1 MNKPRIVL
9 DTNVLLMSIG
19 RKSDYRAIF
28 DALLNGTIQLV
39 ISNEILSEYVEIL
52 ERKTNII
59 VASNIA
65 EILVKSRHVEKI
77 EASFRWNLIT
87 ADPDDNKFVD
97 CAVAG
102 NVKYIVSKDKHFNIL
117 KNIPFP
123 KVDVLT
129 IDEFMEELETLK
141 SSENNSP

>member
-1 MNKPRIVL
+1 ML
-9 DTNVLLMSIG
+9 D
-19 RKSDYRAIF
+19 
-28 DALLNGTIQLV
+28 GTIRLV

-52 ERKTNII
+52 ERKANII
-59 VASNIA
+59 IANNIA

-77 EASFRWNLIT
+77 EVSFRWNLIT

-129 IDEFMEELETLK
+129 IDEFMEELEMLK
-141 SSENNSP
+141 SLEDNSP

>member
-1 MNKPRIVL
+1 MNKPKIVL
-9 DTNVLLMSIG
+9 DTNVLLQSIG
-19 RKSDYRAIF
+19 RKSDYRPIF
-28 DALLNGTIQLV
+28 DALLNGAIRLV
-39 ISNEILSEYVEIL
+39 TTNEILSEYVEIL

-97 CAVAG
+97 CAIAG

-141 SSENNSP
+141 SSENS

>member
-19 RKSDYRAIF
+19 RKSDFRPIF
-28 DALLNGTIQLV
+28 DAILDGTICLV
-39 ISNEILSEYVEIL
+39 ITNEILSEYVEIL

-59 VASNIA
+59 IAGNIA

-77 EASFRWNLIT
+77 EVSFRWNLIT
-87 ADPDDNKFVD
+87 VDPDDNKFVD
-97 CAVAG
+97 CAVTG
-102 NVKYIVSKDKHFNIL
+102 KVKYIVSKDKHFSVL

-129 IDEFMEELETLK
+129 IDEFMEELKVLK
-141 SSENNSP
+141 QEDSP